1 MTAQELYTSL
11 KQLYKNMMFPKQAES
26 LKWTM
31 TEIDQLDVHFFYDL
45 LETEDAEPQEN
56 EVYLSEL
63 W

>member
-1 MTAQELYTSL
+1 
-11 KQLYKNMMFPKQAES
+11 MMFPKQAES